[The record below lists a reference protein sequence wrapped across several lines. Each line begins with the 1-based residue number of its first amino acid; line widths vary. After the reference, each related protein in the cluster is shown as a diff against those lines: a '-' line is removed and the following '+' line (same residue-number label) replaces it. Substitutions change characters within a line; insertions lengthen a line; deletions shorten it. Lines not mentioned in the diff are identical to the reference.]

1 MTIATCSTV
10 ARDGGSSLAGWNLS
24 GVSFAGL
31 GTSDSV
37 APTLRACSAASK
49 VLLGLYAPVCA
60 NQPSLSSIVR
70 DLQNDQRWDRPDVEA
85 DRHSAIES
93 TESKSEPKVKDA
105 AAPERAQP
113 GFSSVRQNTTVVP
126 RTAGTD
132 QALRVH
138 SYGTQHTTQ
147 HRTRNC
153 CTVHGRW
160 ILQFAFA
167 HTCGSARSGGIQPVA
182 NSSADSA
189 AHRRL
194 SSSISSLALCGSASH
209 LVTSPDDAG
218 LSTTVC
224 PIVRARTAS
233 ADVPHVES
241 LCICLLLLGGPIPR
255 HEKHFKSRLQ
265 R

>member
-1 MTIATCSTV
+1 M
-10 ARDGGSSLAGWNLS
+10 
-24 GVSFAGL
+24 

-93 TESKSEPKVKDA
+93 TESKSEPKGKDA

-153 CTVHGRW
+153 CTVYGGGYCSSHSRTLVAQRGPAESNPSPIQAQTAQR
-160 ILQFAFA
+160 
-167 HTCGSARSGGIQPVA
+167 TVGSAHLSAPSRSAGA
-182 NSSADSA
+182 
-189 AHRRL
+189 
-194 SSSISSLALCGSASH
+194 LA
-209 LVTSPDDAG
+209 TW
-218 LSTTVC
+218 
-224 PIVRARTAS
+224 
-233 ADVPHVES
+233 
-241 LCICLLLLGGPIPR
+241 
-255 HEKHFKSRLQ
+255 
-265 R
+265 